1 MFAKSYNL
9 ITTIGIIIVSRKFK
23 YQFILFT
30 RKVCSSDISH
40 FDVDG
45 YGNLPNE
52 TLLLLVSLKQDSVSP
67 PSVNGYLFATT
78 PLIPYYT
85 LS

>member
-1 MFAKSYNL
+1 MFAKSYIL

-45 YGNLPNE
+45 YGNVPKVPQP
-52 TLLLLVSLKQDSVSP
+52 LVLQ
-67 PSVNGYLFATT
+67 
-78 PLIPYYT
+78 PLVGGMLESAYHGHVFT
-85 LS
+85 CKECEC